1 MSGYGILTCNL
12 VQLFFCVIKSQEY
25 RCLGLLVWYTSIV
38 SLQVSVPKN
47 AGLPVHFVSTV
58 PHLKLIP
65 RFSEEE
71 ARQKIYSVSTRH
83 YFAFGALVSE
93 ELSYKLKGI
102 CDLIK

>member
-1 MSGYGILTCNL
+1 MSYWL
-12 VQLFFCVIKSQEY
+12 VIWSSCSVLLSHRSTGV
-25 RCLGLLVWYTSIV
+25 LVWYTSIV

-71 ARQKIYSVSTRH
+71 ARQKIYSVSTRY